1 MKAAGQDPAEAQ
13 AKVKSWKHRKADFVL
28 NRAELPVANPE
39 NGGIINAVSNALT
52 PVTDASIRNLKVPDI
67 PGFSVETC
75 RRFYEAE
82 KKLLQ
87 EVRKLEVGTEVAKIC
102 RLDGTVVNTLTGPSG
117 GGSVK
122 IQDLGFD
129 FAVLHNHP
137 DNRIFSGRDIETF
150 LNSGDIQV
158 FSAIGNDGKSSYIL
172 AKQSDYDGFEA
183 SRAFYPL
190 ISKLEEYKKT
200 GDIDSY
206 METIEQYLGGVN
218 AYGAVFK
225 RR

>member
-28 NRAELPVANPE
+28 NRAELPVANSE

-150 LNSGDIQV
+150 LNSCPKKERRP
-158 FSAIGNDGKSSYIL
+158 KS
-172 AKQSDYDGFEA
+172 
-183 SRAFYPL
+183 
-190 ISKLEEYKKT
+190 T
-200 GDIDSY
+200 
-206 METIEQYLGGVN
+206 
-218 AYGAVFK
+218 
-225 RR
+225 

>member
-1 MKAAGQDPAEAQ
+1 M
-13 AKVKSWKHRKADFVL
+13 
-28 NRAELPVANPE
+28 
-39 NGGIINAVSNALT
+39 T

-82 KKLLQ
+82 KELLQ

-150 LNSGDIQV
+150 LNSGEIQV
-158 FSAIGNDGKSSYIL
+158 FQRLGTMENQAIFWQSNLIMTALRPAVRFIL
-172 AKQSDYDGFEA
+172 
-183 SRAFYPL
+183 
-190 ISKLEEYKKT
+190 
-200 GDIDSY
+200 
-206 METIEQYLGGVN
+206 
-218 AYGAVFK
+218 
-225 RR
+225 